1 MNYQMVRT
9 LILKDWYLQRLA
21 IAMSLLGGIA
31 ALAIIAFGD
40 KVASVGPS
48 AAFTLGVILLVT
60 VVVTIGAML
69 GMNLTVLERKE
80 QTLAFVMSLPVSY
93 RDYTAAKILSVLL
106 IFLVPW
112 IAIMAGSLV
121 LLAFAPG
128 IRGLIPFIVIMGV
141 EILMNTCIIA
151 AAGIITESQGWTIT
165 VLMIGNLV
173 LNGYGYFVAHI
184 PSIGDGMFS
193 PVVHWS
199 PTAAALLATET
210 AAIALIL
217 FGTFYFQSRKKDF
230 L

>member
-1 MNYQMVRT
+1 MNYNMVKK

-21 IAMSLLGGIA
+21 IAMSLLGGAA
-31 ALAIIAFGD
+31 ALAIVAFGD
-40 KVASVGPS
+40 RVASVGPS

-60 VVVTIGAML
+60 VIVTIGAML

-93 RDYTAAKILSVLL
+93 RDYTAAKLLSVLL

-112 IAIMAGSLV
+112 IAIMAGSLT
-121 LLAFAPG
+121 LLEFAPG
-128 IRGLIPFIVIMGV
+128 IRGLIPFIVVMGV
-141 EILMNTCIIA
+141 EILANTCMIA
-151 AAGIITESQGWTIT
+151 AAGVISESQGWTIA
-165 VLMIGNLV
+165 VLMTGNIALNAIG
-173 LNGYGYFVAHI
+173 YAVAHI

-193 PVVHWS
+193 PRVHWS
-199 PTAAALLATET
+199 AAASTLLAAEL

-217 FGTFYFQSRKKDF
+217 FGTFYLQSRKRDF